1 MDRLELAEFAKVSEN
16 KELPEEFTAD
26 VQEQGI
32 EQGALIVSKL
42 YNTML
47 GAITR
52 VMKSWDTELTS
63 VLTAAGFT
71 PSALTNTQLY
81 NSIIKLIKDNTNGL
95 QLGDIVPNAG
105 TKTPLG
111 RMLCNGQWI
120 ENCKD
125 TFPDFYNYVLSST
138 PYVTAAE
145 YEQNV
150 TTYGQCGFMAV
161 DGVRVRLP
169 LITRPISGIS
179 NAAQCGQAILDTMR
193 PITGSC
199 GTFGGESR
207 GDIAPGGGTG
217 ALWRETGVDKN
228 EGKSWDGGSGIRSVN
243 IDTSRLGPRYS
254 GSETRG
260 KQIQYPY
267 CIQVYTAPIPQSLVD
282 TAELIDLLK
291 YQNQVGITK
300 ITATSGNVPLS
311 SGGIYT
317 MTISGNTTF
326 VLPTPTDKT
335 TLNQILVQLSIAS
348 TDASINWGT
357 SSYFSG
363 QPSTSVG
370 NYNVIYEYD
379 VLLDAWVVGQV
390 EKISL

>member
-32 EQGALIVSKL
+32 EQGTLIVSKL

-125 TFPDFYNYVLSST
+125 TFPDFYN
-138 PYVTAAE
+138 
-145 YEQNV
+145 
-150 TTYGQCGFMAV
+150 
-161 DGVRVRLP
+161 
-169 LITRPISGIS
+169 
-179 NAAQCGQAILDTMR
+179 
-193 PITGSC
+193 
-199 GTFGGESR
+199 
-207 GDIAPGGGTG
+207 
-217 ALWRETGVDKN
+217 
-228 EGKSWDGGSGIRSVN
+228 
-243 IDTSRLGPRYS
+243 
-254 GSETRG
+254 
-260 KQIQYPY
+260 
-267 CIQVYTAPIPQSLVD
+267 
-282 TAELIDLLK
+282 
-291 YQNQVGITK
+291 
-300 ITATSGNVPLS
+300 
-311 SGGIYT
+311 
-317 MTISGNTTF
+317 
-326 VLPTPTDKT
+326 
-335 TLNQILVQLSIAS
+335 
-348 TDASINWGT
+348 
-357 SSYFSG
+357 
-363 QPSTSVG
+363 
-370 NYNVIYEYD
+370 
-379 VLLDAWVVGQV
+379 
-390 EKISL
+390 